1 MSKIKDTIIEK
12 QDTGVD
18 VYGNT
23 SENLTEEDKAI
34 LDYDKRL
41 EEAEQAE
48 KAFYEEYQNKIN
60 E

>member
-1 MSKIKDTIIEK
+1 MKIKDVIIEK

-18 VYGNT
+18 RYGAT
-23 SENLTEEDKAI
+23 SENVTEADKAI

-48 KAFYEEYQNKIN
+48 KSFYEEYQNKIN
-60 E
+60 G